1 MKVLTTKTIGLLLL
15 FCGFFTSARAQVVPL
30 GNHDYNKPKL
40 FADLPDKMHFN
51 VSDLEQLLTLPIGAS
66 VNSRLNDNF
75 MMVGTVVSK
84 SNPQTSPAQSV
95 VIRMT
100 NRQGAT
106 LTFTKTIDHD
116 GGTRYI
122 GRIMSLKNGDAYE
135 VVKENGVYVL
145 QKKNLYDIINE

>member
-15 FCGFFTSARAQVVPL
+15 LCGFFTSAQAQDAPL

-51 VSDLEQLLTLPIGAS
+51 VSDLEQLLTLPVGAS
-66 VNSRLNDNF
+66 VNTRLNDKF
-75 MMVGTVVSK
+75 MVVGTIVSK
-84 SNPQTSPAQSV
+84 SNPQTSVAQSV
-95 VIRMT
+95 VIKMT

-106 LTFTKTIDHD
+106 LTFTKTKNHD
-116 GGTRYI
+116 GSTRFI
-122 GRIMSLKNGDAYE
+122 GRMMSLKNGDAYD

-145 QKKNLYDIINE
+145 QKKNLYDIISE